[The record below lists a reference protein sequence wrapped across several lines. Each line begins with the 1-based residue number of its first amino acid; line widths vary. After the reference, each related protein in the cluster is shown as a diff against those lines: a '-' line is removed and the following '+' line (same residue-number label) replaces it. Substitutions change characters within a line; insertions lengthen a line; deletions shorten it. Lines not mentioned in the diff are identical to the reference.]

1 MKILAVD
8 SVGKIIEIALLCDDK
23 RFTKNLELKMN
34 ASEFLLQLID
44 DILVENDLTLN
55 DLDYLALNIGPG
67 SFTGIRIAMSLFKG
81 FMVSTNLKCI
91 VVNSFDILSYNI
103 KDTKFIVNI
112 DSGTSGYY
120 SMIKDNSIT
129 TFLALEKTDLQKLS
143 NEYKIYS
150 DCVLDSS
157 IPHTLL
163 SKNQNSLLDSI
174 LVSLSNNN
182 IKNEYELEPL
192 YVKKA
197 QSEREYKNKFLS
209 KISIQNAQIDDLN
222 EICKLENDNFEHAYT
237 KEQIL
242 DSINQKTLLVAK
254 ENDIVCGYLSY
265 LVSDQIEILKICV
278 DKQKRN
284 LGIGETLI
292 GKLSFY
298 NKDIFLEV
306 SEKNPAKNFYAK
318 IGFKFLSV
326 RKKYYKD
333 GSDAIIMVK
342 RFVN

>member
-8 SVGKIIEIALLCDDK
+8 SVGKIIEIALLKDDK
-23 RFTKNLELKMN
+23 KFVKNLELKMN
-34 ASEFLLQLID
+34 ASEFLLSLID
-44 DILVENDLTLN
+44 ELLVENDLTLN

-103 KDTKFIVNI
+103 KSNKFIVNI

-120 SMIKDNSIT
+120 SMIKDNSLT
-129 TFLALEKTDLQKLS
+129 TFLALEKNQLLKLSSEYQIFSDTILDNDIPFTLLQK
-143 NEYKIYS
+143 
-150 DCVLDSS
+150 DD
-157 IPHTLL
+157 
-163 SKNQNSLLDSI
+163 NSLLDSV
-174 LVSLSNNN
+174 LFALQNNS

-209 KISIQNAQIDDLN
+209 KITIENATTVDIDSILD
-222 EICKLENDNFEHAYT
+222 LENNNFENPYT

-242 DSINQKTLLVAK
+242 DDINQNNLLVAK
-254 ENDIVCGYLSY
+254 ENGKIYGYLSY
-265 LVSDQIEILKICV
+265 LVSDQLEILKICV
-278 DKQKRN
+278 DKEKRN

-292 GKLSFY
+292 SKLSFY
-298 NKDIFLEV
+298 QKDIFLEV
-306 SEKNPAKNFYAK
+306 SDKNPAKNFYAK
-318 IGFKFLSV
+318 IGFKYLST
-326 RKKYYKD
+326 RKKYYAD

-342 RFVN
+342 RFQN